1 MPLTVE
7 RSLLVPAQRWGWQ
20 YVDPG
25 APRSS
30 ALRERPPVYRDPP
43 PPNTLDLDHRIAQGR
58 SKLGKR
64 IAIVVVALLTF
75 GGLGD
80 GGGLLVPLA
89 LAAFFFGPML
99 LAKRQLDA
107 RHAEWQATRQVE
119 QARHEQATRDWQ
131 QAIRREEQQVWSRI
145 QAAPVWYPV
154 QFTAATD
161 RIDVFG
167 GAPYGWPHLI
177 ATFGAAAVAGEAS
190 LLVVDLTEHDVAAG
204 LMDIAAARAP
214 VTGMQLPRDADKLD
228 LLDGL
233 DAEEIAEVFAEAL
246 ETRRGSPDPGL
257 RALDAEVLLSIA
269 QRLDGQIT
277 AARLAAGVRVLQ
289 RIREPEGLL
298 TLDELASV
306 TRLVD
311 EVGSSDRTQD
321 ELRFVH
327 GALQLL
333 ARGADGQVAR
343 PVVKLLA
350 DRPGVTVVATCDG
363 NQRRKDFVDR
373 VLFHAIL
380 QRLRSVTFASRGQV
394 LVIAGAD
401 HLGATSLEALARQA
415 VRRGVRLVYLF
426 EHLRD
431 ETRRLLG
438 SSQSATLI
446 MRLGNT
452 DEAAAAAE
460 YIGRGHTMQLSQI
473 SKQNGMTY
481 THGGGTTSGFSTTT
495 TDGTTDTAASQGG
508 SSSRSYSTAINS
520 SLQTMSNWSE
530 ASSTNDGVTHQ
541 RTYEFSVEPTAIQS
555 LPATAFI
562 LVEGG
567 AAGRRAVV
575 ADCNPAIAMLDRV
588 APAPLPAGRS

>member
-1 MPLTVE
+1 MPSSLE
-7 RSLLVPAQRWGWQ
+7 RSLFVPAQRWGWQ

-25 APRSS
+25 APASS
-30 ALRERPPVYRDPP
+30 ALRDRPPVYQEPP
-43 PPNTLDLDHRIAQGR
+43 RPNTLDLEHRIADAR

-64 IAIVVVALLTF
+64 IAIVVVSVLVFANV
-75 GGLGD
+75 GS
-80 GGGLLVPLA
+80 GGGLVISLA
-89 LAAFFFGPML
+89 LAGFFFVPML
-99 LAKRQLDA
+99 LAQRQLGAREDEWQTRRQADKA
-107 RHAEWQATRQVE
+107 RHDK
-119 QARHEQATRDWQ
+119 ATRDWQ
-131 QAIRREEQQVWSRI
+131 DAIRREEQGEWSRVRT
-145 QAAPVWYPV
+145 APVWFPV
-154 QFTAATD
+154 QFTAESD

-167 GAPYGWPHLI
+167 GAPYGWPHLLV
-177 ATFGAAAVAGEAS
+177 TFGAAAVANKAA
-190 LLVVDLTEHDVAAG
+190 LLVLDFSEHDVAAG
-204 LMDIAAARAP
+204 FMDLAVRETP

-233 DAEEIAEVFAEAL
+233 DSEEIAEVFAEAL
-246 ETRRGSPDPGL
+246 ETRRGAPDPGL
-257 RALDAEVLLSIA
+257 RALDAEVLLAIA
-269 QRLDGQIT
+269 RRLDGQIT

-298 TLDELASV
+298 TLEELDRV

-311 EVGSSDRTQD
+311 DIGSSDRTQD
-321 ELRFVH
+321 ELRFIH

-333 ARGADGQVAR
+333 ARGSDHSESR
-343 PVVKLLA
+343 PLVKLLSDQA
-350 DRPGVTVVATCDG
+350 GITVVATCDG

-380 QRLRSVTFASRGQV
+380 QRLRSASFASREQM

-401 HLGATSLEALARQA
+401 HLGAASLEALARQA

-473 SKQNGMTY
+473 SKQNGLTS

-495 TDGTTDTAASQGG
+495 TYGTTDTEASQGD
-508 SSSRSYSTAINS
+508 STSMSYSTAINS

-530 ASSTNDGVTHQ
+530 SISKNDTVTHQ
-541 RTYEFSVEPTAIQS
+541 RVYEFSVEPTAIQS

-567 AAGRRAVV
+567 ATGRRAVV

-588 APAPLPAGRS
+588 APAPLPAGRA